1 MDGIRFGLQVTQGGK
16 GKMKGT
22 KVDTSLLE
30 IHQIDIEPDNGSVFR
45 CEHCNH
51 IINSEYELKFGYR
64 FRMRGL
70 QHQSWA
76 HHSTG
81 WFERMSWI
89 PGGYSN
95 DNCVY
100 CKECTINSMNYIL
113 MVSSVYLECMELE
126 SLKEI
131 QITEAGQIDHNG
143 GSGLNKTLNQFHKSI
158 NGHRGKWDL
167 NEINNN
173 DNDHHWLQV
182 ICFTVFTIIDTLENE
197 EQRLKHN
204 LSHLNG
210 ESMGYVS
217 SE

>member
-1 MDGIRFGLQVTQGGK
+1 
-16 GKMKGT
+16 MKGT

-30 IHQIDIEPDNGSVFR
+30 IHQIDIEPDNGVFR

-64 FRMRGL
+64 FRMRELGT
-70 QHQSWA
+70 

-131 QITEAGQIDHNG
+131 QITEDHDG
-143 GSGLNKTLNQFHKSI
+143 EKSQPSDCRGLNETLNKFHKSI